1 MIKNKIL
8 WCGDIKT
15 NDNMKYGRKEGE
27 EEEKIELWRGGGG
40 GGKTVKVHISPN
52 YSFISFLYSSSKIT
66 YFCHF

>member
-27 EEEKIELWRGGGG
+27 EEEKIELWRGGGEERQL
-40 GGKTVKVHISPN
+40 KCIYHQITPLFHF
-52 YSFISFLYSSSKIT
+52 FIL
-66 YFCHF
+66 HLR

>member
-15 NDNMKYGRKEGE
+15 NDNVKYGRKEGE

-40 GGKTVKVHISPN
+40 GRKDS
-52 YSFISFLYSSSKIT
+52 
-66 YFCHF
+66 

>member
-15 NDNMKYGRKEGE
+15 NKNVKYGRKEGE
-27 EEEKIELWRGGGG
+27 EVEKIEYGGGG
-40 GGKTVKVHISPN
+40 GEGKTVKVHISTN